1 MTITRVV
8 DSDIHGNRSTMQPVS
23 LIRAAEAPASYYT
36 EAILHWASLKGS
48 GTEPPIVG
56 RVLAVINPASAC
68 AALMMG
74 YSIISSVQDIT
85 FTPNIPASQARIHT
99 AMRRLSSKQELPMT
113 KCDPLLAS
121 IVDAVRPRLT
131 MSDHYSAEVVSYI
144 SDAAE
149 TDDQASTF
157 VKDLLNFNGEGRPG
171 QPRTLSVVVAAY
183 NTLVHFIEIFMGGLL
198 RALTPSGLGAD
209 YNLIY
214 INACGNT
221 FRMFTSYP
229 VAQRDPTALARAV
242 YFSTFWNRVTANWLT
257 ASPS

>member
-1 MTITRVV
+1 MGIIER
-8 DSDIHGNRSTMQPVS
+8 
-23 LIRAAEAPASYYT
+23 E
-36 EAILHWASLKGS
+36 WKLK
-48 GTEPPIVG
+48 PPIVG

-157 VKDLLNFNGEGRPG
+157 VKDLLHFNGEGRPG

-183 NTLVHFIEIFMGGLL
+183 NTLVHFIEIFMGGF
-198 RALTPSGLGAD
+198 TPRFNPFRFWAQD